1 VRGHIADTGVSMAQH
16 LSDRI
21 VKGLP
26 RPGAGNRVYYDD
38 LVSGF
43 GCRVTAAGA
52 RAFVLNYRRRG
63 DGVERRY
70 TIGSYPEWTVAGA
83 RAEAKTLR
91 RSIDSGGDPVGDL
104 RAQRNAPTVN
114 ELCDRFVAEY
124 LPRKRLSTQKT
135 YDQQISSEIRPAL
148 GRLKVANVT
157 FADID
162 RIHRAITKRERKYLA
177 NRVVAL
183 LSSMFAMA
191 IKWRMRTDNPC
202 KGVERND
209 EAKRKR
215 YLTGAEMERLS
226 AALSVAD
233 QDSAD
238 IFRLL
243 LLTGARTGEV
253 LSARWADIDLEAGTW
268 AKPGASTKQR
278 TEHVVPLNAPA
289 RQLLAERPRN
299 HSEYVFP
306 GRREGYRV
314 GIKRAWERICK
325 AAQITGLRVHDLR
338 HSYASIL
345 ASSGVGLHAI
355 GALLGHTQP
364 QTTHRYAHLFDDH
377 LRQATER
384 VGEVVMSGNKPKGR
398 SIRRTNR

>member
-1 VRGHIADTGVSMAQH
+1 LTPIDNSSHGLTQAPVWCADTLRTRAFPWRNT
-16 LSDRI
+16 LRI
-21 VKGLP
+21 KGLP
-26 RPGAGNRVYYDD
+26 RPEAGNRVYYDD

-63 DGVERRY
+63 DGVEHRY

-83 RAEAKTLR
+83 REEAKTLR

-104 RAQRNAPTVN
+104 RAQRDAPTVN

-124 LPRKRLSTQKT
+124 LPRKRPSTQRA
-135 YDQQISSEIRPAL
+135 YGQQIASEVRPAL
-148 GRLKVANVT
+148 GRLKVASVT

-177 NRVVAL
+177 NRVIAL

-215 YLTGAEMERLS
+215 YLTGAELERLS

-268 AKPGASTKQR
+268 TKPGATTKQR

-289 RQLLAERPRN
+289 RQLLAIPN
-299 HSEYVFP
+299 MFF
-306 GRREGYRV
+306 RV
-314 GIKRAWERICK
+314 VVK
-325 AAQITGLRVHDLR
+325 AI
-338 HSYASIL
+338 ASISRERGSESARRRRSPGFGSTTCAIPTRRSSPAP
-345 ASSGVGLHAI
+345 ASVCMRSAPCSVI
-355 GALLGHTQP
+355 P
-364 QTTHRYAHLFDDH
+364 SR
-377 LRQATER
+377 
-384 VGEVVMSGNKPKGR
+384 KP
-398 SIRRTNR
+398 RTDTRIYSMITCAKRPSASVKW